1 MYDSREIKT
10 SYKAIIS
17 AANELTQVYLIF
29 FDSDEKWYGIMYYNK
44 NDLSKYEEIESP
56 TSDDGSFKS
65 EEECLNFTEEMLD
78 RKGLGL
84 VGDLECYESE

>member
-1 MYDSREIKT
+1 MEEGEESEEVKFIPVLITLILIYF
-10 SYKAIIS
+10 
-17 AANELTQVYLIF
+17 IF

-84 VGDLECYESE
+84 VGDLECFEFE